1 MTNPIKI
8 FKDYSGAYVA
18 SHEGR
23 TICATWNRRYAES
36 ALEGYIIK
44 MDPKSN
50 REVIGSWDK

>member
-8 FKDYSGAYVA
+8 FKDHADTYVA

-36 ALEGYIIK
+36 ALERYILK
-44 MDPKSN
+44 LDKDSN
-50 REVIGSWDK
+50 KEVTGSWDK